1 LEGGPPSF
9 TQDCT
14 CPALLGIPL
23 GVVRVILPGCHR
35 LWRAVPGRFGL
46 ASYSH
51 VAVPQPQK
59 CKHPWFGLAPV
70 RSPLLR
76 GSRLLSLPPGTEM
89 FQFPGFA
96 SLLREMTDLA
106 AGRVSPFGNPGITA
120 SLQLPQAYRSLAR
133 PSSPPC
139 AKASTV
145 RPYALDLV
153 ALGVIPQHHTHHSH
167 IDCQRADNNPTEK
180 ANDRVWECGRHPGP
194 FDRRPEGLRLLGAPE
209 RR

>member
-1 LEGGPPSF
+1 MEGGPPGF

-23 GVVRVILPGCHR
+23 GAVRVILPGCHR

-51 VAVPQPQK
+51 VAVPQPQR

-89 FQFPGFA
+89 FQFPGLAPFACAQGDEPRGPPGCPIRRSWDHSLFAAPPGLSQLTTSFIA
-96 SLLREMTDLA
+96 SLCQ
-106 AGRVSPFGNPGITA
+106 GI
-120 SLQLPQAYRSLAR
+120 
-133 PSSPPC
+133 
-139 AKASTV
+139 
-145 RPYALDLV
+145 
-153 ALGVIPQHHTHHSH
+153 H
-167 IDCQRADNNPTEK
+167 RAPLH
-180 ANDRVWECGRHPGP
+180 A
-194 FDRRPEGLRLLGAPE
+194 
-209 RR
+209 

>member
-9 TQDCT
+9 TRDYT

-23 GVVRVILPGCHR
+23 GVVRVLLPGCHR

-51 VAVPQPQK
+51 DAVPQPRW
-59 CKHPWFGLAPV
+59 CKHPRFGLAPV

-89 FQFPGFA
+89 FQFPGLT
-96 SLLREMTDLA
+96 SPLRAMTDLA
-106 AGRVSPFGNPGITA
+106 AGRVAPFGHPGITA

-145 RPYALDLV
+145 RPYALDLIV
-153 ALGVIPQHHTHHSH
+153 LGVIPRTPHITRPSVVKELNCSHSALSH
-167 IDCQRADNNPTEK
+167 QLQR
-180 ANDRVWECGRHPGP
+180 
-194 FDRRPEGLRLLGAPE
+194 
-209 RR
+209 

>member
-9 TQDCT
+9 TRDYT

-23 GVVRVILPGCHR
+23 GVVHVGLPGFHR
-35 LWRAVPGRFGL
+35 LWRTIPGRFGL
-46 ASYSH
+46 VSYSH
-51 VAVPQPQK
+51 DAVPQPRR
-59 CKHPWFGLAPV
+59 CKHPRFGLARF
-70 RSPLLR
+70 RSPLLS

-96 SLLREMTDLA
+96 SCLRRMTDLA
-106 AGRVSPFGNPGITA
+106 AGRVAPFGNPGITA

-153 ALGVIPQHHTHHSH
+153 ASRCDSSNTTHLTNVS
-167 IDCQRADNNPTEK
+167 CQRTKQISNIQDPMTNCEIRNSILDIRHLADR
-180 ANDRVWECGRHPGP
+180 A
-194 FDRRPEGLRLLGAPE
+194 
-209 RR
+209 